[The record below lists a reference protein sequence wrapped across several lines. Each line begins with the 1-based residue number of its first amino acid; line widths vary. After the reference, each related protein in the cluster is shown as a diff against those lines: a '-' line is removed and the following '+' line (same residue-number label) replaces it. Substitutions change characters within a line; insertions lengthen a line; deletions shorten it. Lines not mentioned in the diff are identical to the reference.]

1 MHLGMQI
8 CARILQSKKC
18 LKRKIERK
26 QKAWKECEKKRKN
39 EKHEKKRIGKQNK
52 KRTKKVGTNSLEKKR
67 ELNELLKLKMR
78 VAYTCISELGH
89 L

>member
-1 MHLGMQI
+1 MKEN
-8 CARILQSKKC
+8 KK
-18 LKRKIERK
+18 LEKNVKRK
-26 QKAWKECEKKRKN
+26 EKKN

-78 VAYTCISELGH
+78 VAYTCISVSLDTLKCEH
-89 L
+89 YV